1 MLIHRIRLTDVLSF
15 GPSSQELKLE
25 PLNVVI
31 GPNGSGKSN
40 LIEAIGLLKAAPR
53 DLHAPIR
60 DGGGVHDW
68 IWRGDATGG
77 IAQVE
82 VVLSYGELRALR
94 YTLTFLEKGQ
104 RFRVNSEEL
113 RPEHPDSV
121 TSDSHFSTDGEM
133 AHVDF
138 VDLGSANEEV
148 RMWAKDIRSDQSI
161 FAQVRGPNFPQLT
174 YTAEQFERI
183 RLFREWSFG
192 RLTPARLPQKADLP
206 NDFLAEDGAN
216 LGLVLNRLELDPK
229 SKSRLLKALRELYEG
244 VDDYRLSVA
253 GGTVQIF
260 LQEGNITIPAT
271 RLSDGTLRYLSL
283 LAILCHPRPPPLV
296 CIEEPEL
303 GLHPDI
309 IPGLAELLREASRRC
324 QLTRKTISP
333 SSRRI
338 FLRRMIGR
346 EACVRG
352 NNHELHALSG
362 QNGALDGTLL
372 HRPERLPSRTRHRPG
387 VDLPPVRR
395 AILRGAG
402 GRRHPGCDQNPRRAG
417 STARGR
423 CCVAST

>member
-1 MLIHRIRLTDVLSF
+1 MLIHSIRLTDVLSF

-25 PLNVVI
+25 PLNVLI

-60 DGGGVHDW
+60 DGGGVGDW
-68 IWRGDATGG
+68 IWRGDTTGG

-82 VVLSYGELRALR
+82 VVLSYGEYKALR
-94 YTLTFLEKGQ
+94 YTLAFLEKGQ

-121 TSDSHFSTDGEM
+121 TSDPHFSTDGEM

-138 VDLGSANEEV
+138 VDLGSANQEV

-161 FAQVRGPNFPQLT
+161 FAQVRGPNYPQLT

-183 RLFREWSFG
+183 RLFREWTFG
-192 RLTPARLPQKADLP
+192 RRTPARVPQRADLP
-206 NDFLAEDGAN
+206 NDFLAEDGTN
-216 LGLVLNRLELDPK
+216 LGLVLSRLRRDPK
-229 SKSRLLKALRELYEG
+229 SKSRLLKALRDLYEG
-244 VDDYRLSVA
+244 IDEYDVFVE

-271 RLSDGTLRYLSL
+271 RLSDGTLRYLGL

-309 IPGLAELLREASRRC
+309 IPGLAELFREASQRC
-324 QLTRKTISP
+324 QLIVTTHSDTLVDALTDTPESVVVCEKENGQTTMKRLDKQNLAGWLERYSLGDYWMRGGLGGTRW
-333 SSRRI
+333 
-338 FLRRMIGR
+338 
-346 EACVRG
+346 
-352 NNHELHALSG
+352 
-362 QNGALDGTLL
+362 
-372 HRPERLPSRTRHRPG
+372 
-387 VDLPPVRR
+387 
-395 AILRGAG
+395 
-402 GRRHPGCDQNPRRAG
+402 
-417 STARGR
+417 
-423 CCVAST
+423 

>member
-15 GPSSQELKLE
+15 GPGLHELKLE
-25 PLNVVI
+25 PLNVLI
-31 GPNGSGKSN
+31 GPNASGKSN

-68 IWRGDATGG
+68 IWRGPTTGG

-82 VVLSYGELRALR
+82 VVLSYGENQALR
-94 YTLTFLEKGQ
+94 YTLAFLEKGQ

-113 RPEHPDSV
+113 RPEHPDPV

-138 VDLGSANEEV
+138 VDLGSANEET

-216 LGLVLNRLELDPK
+216 LGLILNRLRREPK
-229 SKSRLLKALRELYEG
+229 SKTRLLKALRDLYEG
-244 VDDYRLSVA
+244 VEEFDVIIE
-253 GGTVQIF
+253 GGTVQVF
-260 LQEGNITIPAT
+260 LQEDNITMPAT
-271 RLSDGTLRYLSL
+271 RLSDGTIRYLSL
-283 LAILCHPRPPPLV
+283 LSILCHPNPPPLI

-309 IPGLAELLREASRRC
+309 LPGLADLLREASERC
-324 QLTRKTISP
+324 QLIVTTHSDTLVDALTDTPESVVVCEKEKGQTRMKRLDKAELSHWLEKYRLGELW
-333 SSRRI
+333 SSGE
-338 FLRRMIGR
+338 LG
-346 EACVRG
+346 G
-352 NNHELHALSG
+352 N
-362 QNGALDGTLL
+362 
-372 HRPERLPSRTRHRPG
+372 RW
-387 VDLPPVRR
+387 
-395 AILRGAG
+395 
-402 GRRHPGCDQNPRRAG
+402 
-417 STARGR
+417 
-423 CCVAST
+423 